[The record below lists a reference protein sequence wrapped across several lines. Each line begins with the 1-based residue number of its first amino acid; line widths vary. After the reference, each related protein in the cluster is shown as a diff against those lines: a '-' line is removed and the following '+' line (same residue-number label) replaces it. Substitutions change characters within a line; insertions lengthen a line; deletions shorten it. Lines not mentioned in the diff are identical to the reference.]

1 MMERWLWVLSGALC
15 AALLTVA
22 ALLVKIHLLQKAA
35 KEIEAAF
42 AERLTVDTNTLIGI
56 SSRDKAMRSLAN
68 AVNAQLRHLRAQRL
82 RYQQGDAELKNAV
95 TSLSHDLRT
104 PLTAICGYLDL
115 LETEQDPAAIK
126 RYLAIL
132 RDRAALMTQLTEELF
147 RYSVILAADGAAHP
161 EPVDVNAVLEESAAA
176 FYAAFRQRGITPQ
189 IEMPAQ
195 RVVRMLDR
203 SALARVFSNLL
214 SNALK
219 YSDGDLA
226 ITLSE
231 TGAITFANTAS
242 ALNGVDAGKLFD
254 RFYTVENAR
263 HATGLGLAIARAL
276 TQQMGGTL
284 TAQYEEQRLIL
295 CLRLPETGG

>member
-1 MMERWLWVLSGALC
+1 MEQGLWILAAALGAALC
-15 AALLTVA
+15 LIAALLA
-22 ALLVKIHLLQKAA
+22 KIWYLQKSA
-35 KEIEAAF
+35 KEIETAF

-68 AVNAQLRHLRAQRL
+68 AVNVQLRRLRAQRL

-95 TSLSHDLRT
+95 TNISHDLRT

-115 LETEQDPAAIK
+115 LEAEQDPAAI
-126 RYLAIL
+126 RQYLPIL
-132 RDRAALMTQLTEELF
+132 RDRAALMAQLTEELF
-147 RYSVILAADGAAHP
+147 RYSVILANDGNAQP

-176 FYAAFRQRGITPQ
+176 FYAALCRRGITPQ

-195 RVVRMLDR
+195 RVIRTLDR

-226 ITLSE
+226 VTLSE
-231 TGAITFANTAS
+231 TGEITFANTAS
-242 ALNGVDAGKLFD
+242 ALNGVDAGRLFD
-254 RFYTVENAR
+254 RFYTVESAR
-263 HATGLGLAIARAL
+263 HATGLGLAIARTL

-284 TAQYEEQRLIL
+284 TARYEDHRLIL
-295 CLRLPETGG
+295 CLQLPEAGG

>member
-1 MMERWLWVLSGALC
+1 MLA
-15 AALLTVA
+15 AALFAALWIVA
-22 ALLVKIHLLQKAA
+22 ALLLKIYYLQKAA
-35 KEIEAAF
+35 REIETAF

-56 SSRDKAMRSLAN
+56 SSRDKHMRSLAGAIN
-68 AVNAQLRHLRAQRL
+68 TQLRRLRAQRL

-95 TSLSHDLRT
+95 TNLSHDLRT

-115 LETEQDPAAIK
+115 LETEQDPAAIQQ
-126 RYLAIL
+126 YLPIL
-132 RDRAALMTQLTEELF
+132 QDRAALMTQLTEELF
-147 RYSVILAADGAAHP
+147 RYSVILANDGDTQP

-176 FYAAFRQRGITPQ
+176 FYAAFHQRGITPQ
-189 IEMPAQ
+189 IKLPATH
-195 RVVRMLDR
+195 VVRTLNR

-226 ITLSE
+226 IALSQ
-231 TGAITFANTAS
+231 TGEITFANTAS
-242 ALNGVDAGKLFD
+242 ALNGVDAGRLFD

-263 HATGLGLAIARAL
+263 HATGLGLAIAKTL

-284 TAQYEEQRLIL
+284 TARYEDRQLIL
-295 CLRLPETGG
+295 CLRLPDIGN

>member
-1 MMERWLWVLSGALC
+1 MEQWLWVLAAALGAALC
-15 AALLTVA
+15 LIAALLA
-22 ALLVKIHLLQKAA
+22 KIYYLQKSAR
-35 KEIEAAF
+35 EIETAF
-42 AERLTVDTNTLIGI
+42 AERLTADTNTLIGI

-68 AVNAQLRHLRAQRL
+68 AVNTQLRCLRAQRL
-82 RYQQGDAELKNAV
+82 RYQQGDAELKDAV
-95 TSLSHDLRT
+95 TNLSHDLRT
-104 PLTAICGYLDL
+104 PLTAVCGYLDL
-115 LETEQDPAAIK
+115 LETEQDPTAI
-126 RYLAIL
+126 RQYLAIL

-147 RYSVILAADGAAHP
+147 RYSVILSTDGEAHP

-176 FYAAFRQRGITPQ
+176 FYAAFRRRGIAPQ
-189 IEMPAQ
+189 IEMPTQ
-195 RVVRMLDR
+195 RVVRTLDR
-203 SALARVFSNLL
+203 WALARIFSNLL

-231 TGAITFANTAS
+231 TGEITFANTAS

-263 HATGLGLAIARAL
+263 HATGLGLAIARTL

-284 TAQYEEQRLIL
+284 SARYEGRQLIL
-295 CLRLPETGG
+295 CLRLPESGG